1 MIKKKMPILSIIGP
15 TSIGKTQL
23 AFIFEK
29 KFPIEIVSVD
39 SAMIYREMDIGT
51 DKPTPQILSK
61 IKHHLIDIKN
71 PDENYNVGDFY
82 QDAHRLINEIHNK
95 KKIPLFV
102 GGTLMYFNQLYYGLN
117 KLPSSSD
124 ETRKFIN
131 NLAKKYTWETLYTNL
146 KNIDLK
152 SATKIT
158 KNDSQRIQRFLE
170 IYLLTGNQ
178 PSSFLSTS
186 MPLSKEFNVITIKL
200 ITDDRSLLHDKI
212 EQRTKKMFDSGF
224 VDEVISIKNKYNLST
239 DSKSMKAI
247 GYKQIMSFLDGK
259 LSHDEIIEKTIFA
272 TRQLAKRQI
281 TWLNKFEKA
290 VQIRDITK
298 IPTSLLTKIEKNLH
312 FL

>member
-1 MIKKKMPILSIIGP
+1 
-15 TSIGKTQL
+15 
-23 AFIFEK
+23 
-29 KFPIEIVSVD
+29 
-39 SAMIYREMDIGT
+39 
-51 DKPTPQILSK
+51 
-61 IKHHLIDIKN
+61 
-71 PDENYNVGDFY
+71 
-82 QDAHRLINEIHNK
+82 
-95 KKIPLFV
+95 
-102 GGTLMYFNQLYYGLN
+102 
-117 KLPSSSD
+117 
-124 ETRKFIN
+124 
-131 NLAKKYTWETLYTNL
+131 
-146 KNIDLK
+146 
-152 SATKIT
+152 
-158 KNDSQRIQRFLE
+158 
-170 IYLLTGNQ
+170 
-178 PSSFLSTS
+178 

-212 EQRTKKMFDSGF
+212 EQRSKKMFDSGF